1 MKTIKISGFQS
12 HKDTQ
17 LDLDPHVN
25 IIVGQSSSGKTAI
38 FRAIEWLN
46 TNRPL
51 GKRFI
56 SHGENEAK
64 VKIDDVEGVKS
75 DKGKTTYKV
84 GLDTFDSG
92 SNVPDLV
99 VQKLNLSELNIQNQ
113 LDEHFL
119 ITSSPGEVARTF
131 NRILNIEKVD
141 EYVSKLTT
149 QINTTN
155 TIIKEKTEQI
165 ESLTNKINDLHYLDD
180 MQEKVL
186 FLEDRIKLLLD
197 VKNGVLK
204 LSEAIKKVR
213 GLEIDLFRDAT
224 TFEKISKIL
233 KDFDTPIQEL
243 KKCKSKNELLQKA
256 MNLESQGVSGKRIV
270 LQLRKD
276 IVSIELE
283 KLIDTKT
290 KTNFLQGSINQFDAI
305 LKVIETKENA
315 KKLIGINVQTSLDQY
330 KKELEDYKTCPI
342 CLSPITDVSHII
354 MEVQKRYEVHN
365 S

>member
-1 MKTIKISGFQS
+1 MKKIKISNFQS
-12 HKDTQ
+12 HKSTE
-17 LDLDPHVN
+17 LNLHENVN

-51 GKRFI
+51 GTRFI
-56 SHGENEAK
+56 SHGEKECEI
-64 VKIDDVEGVKS
+64 KIDDVEGVKS
-75 DKGKTTYKV
+75 DKGKTTYKIRS
-84 GLDTFDSG
+84 DTFDSG
-92 SNVPDLV
+92 SNVPDLAT
-99 VQKLNLSELNIQNQ
+99 QALNLSEINIQNQ

-119 ITSSPGEVARTF
+119 ITSSPGGVAKTF

-155 TIIKEKTEQI
+155 TIIKEKTEQV

-213 GLEIDLFRDAT
+213 YFKVAIFKDSAT
-224 TFEKISKIL
+224 LNQISKIL
-233 KDFDTPIQEL
+233 KEFNTPIQEL
-243 KKCKSKNELLQKA
+243 KKCKIKNELLQKA
-256 MNLESQGVSGKRIV
+256 MNLESQGVTGKRIA

-290 KTNFLQGSINQFDAI
+290 KTNFLQGSINQFDGVAKI
-305 LKVIETKENA
+305 IETKENA
-315 KKLIGINVQTSLDQY
+315 KKLVGINVQTSLDQY
-330 KKELEDYKTCPI
+330 KKELEDYKICPI

-354 MEVQKRYEVHN
+354 QEVQKRYEVHN